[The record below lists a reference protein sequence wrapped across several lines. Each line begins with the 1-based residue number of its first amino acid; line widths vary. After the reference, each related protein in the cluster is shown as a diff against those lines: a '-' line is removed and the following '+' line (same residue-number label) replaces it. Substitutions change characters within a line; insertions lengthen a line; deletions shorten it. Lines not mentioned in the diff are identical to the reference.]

1 MFRPHPASR
10 GQITFEYL
18 LITAAF
24 FSFMLILL
32 GPLEQALDT
41 AIFSIDVI
49 SAENF
54 SERILSASKSLS
66 MLGEGSTKKIGSSVL
81 TKWRLFKDS
90 GGVFL
95 EVTSTKLGK
104 VKKFPIQISA
114 DFTEMSFTKNAFIIL
129 TTDENGLSI
138 NPDRNSS

>member
-1 MFRPHPASR
+1 MPHLLSKAR

-24 FSFMLILL
+24 FSFMLILV

-54 SERILSASKSLS
+54 SERILSSSKSLS
-66 MLGEGSTKKIGSSVL
+66 MLGAGSTKKIESGVL
-81 TKWRLFKDS
+81 TEWRLFRDS
-90 GGVFL
+90 GGAFL

-104 VKKFPIQISA
+104 AKKFPIQISA
-114 DFTEMSFTKNAFIIL
+114 DFPEMSFTKNAYIIL
-129 TTDENGLSI
+129 TNDENGLSI
-138 NPDRNSS
+138 NPNSNLP